1 MSDEK
6 RVENSKKM
14 FGGRH
19 KDVDAFERELKAAC
33 RPLTFI
39 SETDADVIPF
49 KEEKPPNRSLSGY
62 LSTLESTSDEIQE
75 VEFDQF
81 FDRLTTE
88 KDWYGPREKKR
99 SQRWSTL
106 RNVLEENLESL
117 RVIRVG
123 KINIDIYIAG
133 VNAEGRLAGVKTKA
147 IET

>member
-1 MSDEK
+1 
-6 RVENSKKM
+6 M
-14 FGGRH
+14 FASRH
-19 KDVDAFERELKAAC
+19 KDVGGFEGDLKAVC

-49 KEEKPPNRSLSGY
+49 TAEKPPNRSLSGY
-62 LSTLESTSDEIQE
+62 LSTLEIASDEIE
-75 VEFDQF
+75 EAGFEQF
-81 FDRLTTE
+81 FERLTSE
-88 KDWYGPREKKR
+88 KDWHGPREKKR
-99 SQRWSTL
+99 SQHWSKL

-123 KINIDIYIAG
+123 RIHIDIYIAG